1 MACNR
6 VSTANGAERC
16 RDSYAGWGLLL
27 EKRKIFSATITG
39 ETKVVPPSPLF
50 REKFT
55 STGQRTTLL
64 SISSI
69 RWELGVVSLICVWR
83 KWVVL
88 S

>member
-6 VSTANGAERC
+6 ARKALGAERC
-16 RDSYAGWGLLL
+16 KDSCSGWGLCK
-27 EKRKIFSATITG
+27 KRIIFSSTLSDKIKAD
-39 ETKVVPPSPLF
+39 PPYPLF
-50 REKFT
+50 RKKFK
-55 STGQRTTLL
+55 STGRRTRLL

-83 KWVVL
+83 KWVVF